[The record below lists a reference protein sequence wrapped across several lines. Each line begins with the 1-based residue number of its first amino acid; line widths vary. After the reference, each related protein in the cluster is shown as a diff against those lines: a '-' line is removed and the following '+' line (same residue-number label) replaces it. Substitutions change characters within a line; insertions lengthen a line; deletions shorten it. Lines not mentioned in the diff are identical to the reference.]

1 MQGIADI
8 FLSFFYF
15 PGPAYPQY
23 LLRPFCR
30 PPTASRRAAVPIAD
44 EKPSLHA
51 TLGGFPLSHRMRKRI
66 GGVRRTLSARLFP
79 KKYDRQC
86 FAGKS
91 LPPPLRTLQ
100 DKKKAGNPRRFPGF
114 PYRIRRLFAQ
124 LGNRF
129 LCGGHV
135 VAGGHLFEGFDR
147 LRLHLLGVVC
157 RAEDEIDVALLGLVG
172 LRSGG
177 GLAQL
182 DYLGVILLREVSL
195 QTYLLRQCVG
205 RVLFQHLVGHGD
217 VPS

>member
-100 DKKKAGNPRRFPGF
+100 DKKKAGNPRRFPAS
-114 PYRIRRLFAQ
+114 RIV
-124 LGNRF
+124 LG
-129 LCGGHV
+129 
-135 VAGGHLFEGFDR
+135 
-147 LRLHLLGVVC
+147 
-157 RAEDEIDVALLGLVG
+157 
-172 LRSGG
+172 
-177 GLAQL
+177 
-182 DYLGVILLREVSL
+182 DYLLNSATDFCAAATLSPAVTFLRASIACGFISL
-195 QTYLLRQCVG
+195 ALYAAPRMK
-205 RVLFQHLVGHGD
+205 
-217 VPS
+217 

>member
-51 TLGGFPLSHRMRKRI
+51 ALGGFPLSHRMRKRI

-86 FAGKS
+86 FAGK
-91 LPPPLRTLQ
+91 LPPPSPDAARQ
-100 DKKKAGNPRRFPGF
+100 KESRKPAKVSGS
-114 PYRIRRLFAQ
+114 RIVF
-124 LGNRF
+124 G
-129 LCGGHV
+129 
-135 VAGGHLFEGFDR
+135 
-147 LRLHLLGVVC
+147 
-157 RAEDEIDVALLGLVG
+157 
-172 LRSGG
+172 
-177 GLAQL
+177 
-182 DYLGVILLREVSL
+182 DYLLNSATDFCAAATLSPAVTFLRASIACGFISL
-195 QTYLLRQCVG
+195 ALYAAPRMK
-205 RVLFQHLVGHGD
+205 
-217 VPS
+217 

>member
-23 LLRPFCR
+23 LLWPFCR
-30 PPTASRRAAVPIAD
+30 PPTASSGAAVPIAD
-44 EKPSLHA
+44 ENRRCTQRSA
-51 TLGGFPLSHRMRKRI
+51 VFRCRTGCGNGSEVSGGRFRHDFSRKNMTDN
-66 GGVRRTLSARLFP
+66 VL
-79 KKYDRQC
+79 QE
-86 FAGKS
+86 
-91 LPPPLRTLQ
+91 PPPSPDAARQ
-100 DKKKAGNPRRFPGF
+100 KESRKPAKVSGF

-157 RAEDEIDVALLGLVG
+157 RTEDEIDVALLGLVG

-177 GLAQL
+177 GPML
-182 DYLGVILLREVSL
+182 
-195 QTYLLRQCVG
+195 
-205 RVLFQHLVGHGD
+205 
-217 VPS
+217 